1 MSITKED
8 VKKYREL
15 FGEWLVPIKE
25 DKNQNLYVQERM
37 ALMVAGSGTIQKKDI
52 LKMVR

>member
-1 MSITKED
+1 MVTKED

-15 FGEWLVPIKE
+15 FGEWLVQSKKI
-25 DKNQNLYVQERM
+25 KNQNLYVQERM
-37 ALMVAGSGTIQKKDI
+37 ALMVAGSGTIQIKDI